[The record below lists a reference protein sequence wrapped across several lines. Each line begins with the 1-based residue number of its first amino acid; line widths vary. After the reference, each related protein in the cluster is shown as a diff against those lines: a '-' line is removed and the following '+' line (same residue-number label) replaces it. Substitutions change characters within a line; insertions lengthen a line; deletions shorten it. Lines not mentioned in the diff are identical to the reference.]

1 MENKEMHSSAP
12 FCTCTNYSC
21 SLHPV
26 NHDKGC
32 NPCMEKNLRK
42 GVVPNCM
49 IYAISR
55 DKKPEGFGYRD
66 FAKFVMENTEE

>member
-1 MENKEMHSSAP
+1 MKSSAE
-12 FCTCTNYSC
+12 FCTCTSYDCPLN
-21 SLHPV
+21 PV

-49 IYAISR
+49 FYAITKER
-55 DKKPEGFGYRD
+55 KPDGYTYKD
-66 FAKFVMENTEE
+66 FAKFVLENEKGGDESC